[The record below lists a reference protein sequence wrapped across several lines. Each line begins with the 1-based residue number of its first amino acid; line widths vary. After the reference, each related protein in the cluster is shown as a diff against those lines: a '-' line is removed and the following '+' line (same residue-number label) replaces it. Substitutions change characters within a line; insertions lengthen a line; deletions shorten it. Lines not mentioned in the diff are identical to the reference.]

1 MTVKDRAKML
11 GELLAFVSGDA
22 ESQEQEQEKEQEKVS
37 SEKTGVTKDE
47 ISELLKEI
55 QGSQQENESSEGQE
69 KTSEKT
75 QGDDVVDYKGKFEE
89 YQNELV
95 TTKIESG
102 FRAHGVEVPDFN
114 DFREFL
120 DLSKLKDSEGNL
132 SQEEIDKF
140 VGLVVGVATKTPP
153 TAPKKRDITKQ
164 GMSRYLKDE
173 D

>member
-1 MTVKDRAKML
+1 MTGMDRVKLL
-11 GELLAFVSGDA
+11 GDLFAILSEGA
-22 ESQEQEQEKEQEKVS
+22 EPKEQEKEKEKTT
-37 SEKTGVTKDE
+37 SEKTTITKDE
-47 ISELLKEI
+47 ISEILKEI
-55 QGSQQENESSEGQE
+55 QETKVENKSSEGKE
-69 KTSEKT
+69 ETPKKVKE
-75 QGDDVVDYKGKFEE
+75 DDVVDYKGKFEE

-164 GMSRYLKDE
+164 GMSRYLE
-173 D
+173 DAN

>member
-1 MTVKDRAKML
+1 MATKDRVKML
-11 GELLAFVSGDA
+11 GELLSLISEG
-22 ESQEQEQEKEQEKVS
+22 EEPKEQEQEKTTPEK
-37 SEKTGVTKDE
+37 GGITKDE
-47 ISELLKEI
+47 ISEILKEI
-55 QGSQQENESSEGQE
+55 QEAKSENRSSEGQDD
-69 KTSEKT
+69 TSKKAPE
-75 QGDDVVDYKGKFEE
+75 DDVVDYKGKFEE

-164 GMSRYLKDE
+164 GLSRYLKDE